1 MMIGKNLMG
10 KGSDYPCTLKVT
22 GQFCENQK
30 KREASILVT
39 TSTSFHLAK
48 SVSIDLMIQIQL

>member
-10 KGSDYPCTLKVT
+10 KGPDYPCTLKVT

-30 KREASILVT
+30 KDK
-39 TSTSFHLAK
+39 H
-48 SVSIDLMIQIQL
+48 QY